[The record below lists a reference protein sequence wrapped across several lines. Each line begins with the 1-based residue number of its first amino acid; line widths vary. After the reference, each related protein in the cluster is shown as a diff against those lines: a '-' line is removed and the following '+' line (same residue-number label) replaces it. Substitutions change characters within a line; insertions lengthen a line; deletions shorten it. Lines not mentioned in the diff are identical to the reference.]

1 MNIRLN
7 RAENLTM
14 RQGLLAFLVISMSVL
29 TFCGFVVASSRTVE
43 MASQVGWSSII
54 LLTVPLAILNW
65 QRAVRSADQTAIKQ
79 IISHAAEI
87 IVGAGAFWMAPF
99 VFRLVWGAGI

>member
-1 MNIRLN
+1 
-7 RAENLTM
+7 M
-14 RQGLLAFLVISMSVL
+14 RQGLLALLVISMSVL
-29 TFCGFVVASSRTVE
+29 IFCGFVVASSRTVE

-79 IISHAAEI
+79 IISHAAAI
-87 IVGAGAFWMAPF
+87 IVGAGAFWMTPF